1 MKQLLFILFGW
12 FLGIFSSVILEK
24 QKRKQIKEDYKDSLI
39 TELKSVYPR
48 ILATYYEIIREM
60 GQLNK
65 EKLEWMHSMIS
76 KGNNKSLND
85 IDEVIMKLLDSDNE
99 KLILLNKEPQN
110 ISSLSFK
117 KFNLSF
123 LQENISSFSLLDK
136 EFRHNVI
143 NIRTN
148 INYLNTCIDK
158 IDFFYKTSFTPSLS
172 ENNYN
177 IIDKNI
183 KNYYINIADLCK
195 STSEMIKNIIKNFDG
210 RTR

>member
-1 MKQLLFILFGW
+1 
-12 FLGIFSSVILEK
+12 
-24 QKRKQIKEDYKDSLI
+24 
-39 TELKSVYPR
+39 
-48 ILATYYEIIREM
+48 
-60 GQLNK
+60 
-65 EKLEWMHSMIS
+65 
-76 KGNNKSLND
+76 
-85 IDEVIMKLLDSDNE
+85 MKLLDLDNE

-148 INYLNTCIDK
+148 INYLNACIDK
-158 IDFFYKTSFTPSLS
+158 IDFFYETSFTPSLS

-195 STSEMIKNIIKNFDG
+195 STSEMIKNTISNDKKYY
-210 RTR
+210 

>member
-1 MKQLLFILFGW
+1 MQQLLFILFGW

-65 EKLEWMHSMIS
+65 EKLEWVHSMIS
-76 KGNNKSLND
+76 KGNDKSLND
-85 IDEVIMKLLDSDNE
+85 IDAVIIKLLDSDDE
-99 KLILLNKEPQN
+99 KLILLNREPQA

-123 LQENISSFSLLDK
+123 LQEDVSSFSLLDK

-143 NIRTN
+143 NIRTH

-158 IDFFYKTSFTPSLS
+158 IDFFYKTSFTPNLS
-172 ENNYN
+172 ENNHN
-177 IIDKNI
+177 IINKM
-183 KNYYINIADLCK
+183 YYFQVVFTL
-195 STSEMIKNIIKNFDG
+195 STLSYRE
-210 RTR
+210 